1 MNRESNPAEC
11 YGEERRTQ
19 SDRRLQPTSVWAAF
33 PPAGRRMRNRRADE
47 HKLPY
52 FVDRFSAMMS
62 AAVLMLAVASILDA
76 FFTMRI
82 IDAGGSE
89 INPIMGRLLD
99 RGLFAFFMGKYVLTV
114 AGIPLLMIFKNYY
127 LFGTRFRVAY
137 LFPVLLTLYAVLISY
152 QIALLC
158 DI

>member
-1 MNRESNPAEC
+1 
-11 YGEERRTQ
+11 
-19 SDRRLQPTSVWAAF
+19 
-33 PPAGRRMRNRRADE
+33 
-47 HKLPY
+47 
-52 FVDRFSAMMS
+52 MMS